1 MKVSILNS
9 FYGDKEKDIDTST
22 DDGRASAKKFVDELI
37 RSGSAV
43 FLEKEVNGETYTYRV
58 TGYDPTSDKLTI
70 RLDSNAGLDGGVEL
84 PKKHG
89 RKGPRG
95 KYGRRQATV
104 DSSTGKI
111 VSVAP
116 RAGG

>member
-1 MKVSILNS
+1 MKISILNS
-9 FYGDKEKDIDTST
+9 FSGDDEKDIDTSS
-22 DDGRASAKKFVDELI
+22 DDGRSSAKKLVDELI

-58 TGYDPTSDKLTI
+58 TGYDPASDKLTI
-70 RLDSNAGLDGGVEL
+70 RLDSSHLDDGVEL

-89 RKGPRG
+89 RKRG
-95 KYGRRQATV
+95 KYNRREGLVSSGTGRV
-104 DSSTGKI
+104 
-111 VSVAP
+111 VSAAP

>member
-1 MKVSILNS
+1 MKISILNS
-9 FYGDKEKDIDTST
+9 FHGDKEKNIDTST
-22 DDGRASAKKFVDELI
+22 DDGRLSAKKLVDELI

-43 FLEKEVNGETYTYRV
+43 FLEKEVKGETYTYRV
-58 TGYDPTSDKLTI
+58 TGYDPSSDKLTI
-70 RLDSNAGLDGGVEL
+70 RLDSNAGIDDGVEL

-89 RKGPRG
+89 RKRG
-95 KYGRRQATV
+95 KYGKRQAV
-104 DSSTGKI
+104 IASSSGNV